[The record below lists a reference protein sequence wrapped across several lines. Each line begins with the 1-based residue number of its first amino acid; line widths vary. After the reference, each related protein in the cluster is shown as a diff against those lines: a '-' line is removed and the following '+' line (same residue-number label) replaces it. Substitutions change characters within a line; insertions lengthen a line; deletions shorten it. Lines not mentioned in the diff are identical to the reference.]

1 MKHLFLSIL
10 MLPLA
15 ASESAARWFPFAFD
29 SPAAFGVHNDTLFAS
44 QTGGDVYRYA
54 PTTPDKWVISDN
66 GLAPGTGNKAVTC
79 FGSIGTTFLA
89 AANGSAGGTYTAV
102 FRSTDNGSSWSEIL
116 PRITA
121 NCFASNGNYIFA
133 AGTDVLRSSDAGVTW
148 SASDSGIRNY
158 HIYSLAILGSTLFAG
173 ASGGVF
179 RSTDSGKSWK
189 PTSMTTATDAFAV
202 VGTILVAG
210 SDFAGIYRST
220 DGGIDW
226 TKNDTGLFNPFVNSL
241 VTDGKNI
248 FAGTGSVGQGR
259 SGGGSGVFLSTDSGL
274 TWNTVNDG
282 IPQTGPDKYL
292 NISTLCIFDTLLL
305 AGVWDDAGVF
315 SYAYARPISEM
326 VPKSAVQQLAAQP
339 PLTISAYPNPLSNS
353 ATISYSLPEASEV
366 TIVISDAL
374 GRMFSIPVARYEDAG
389 AHQINFDA
397 SHLVPGMYWCRLTA
411 GDRVQI
417 TKFIIER

>member
-1 MKHLFLSIL
+1 MKHLFLSIFL
-10 MLPLA
+10 LSIA
-15 ASESAARWFPFAFD
+15 ASESAAQWKAFGLV

-44 QTGGDVYRYA
+44 QQGSRVYLYE
-54 PTTPDKWVISDN
+54 PTPNKWVISDN
-66 GLAPGTGNKAVTC
+66 GIAPSQGDKSVTA
-79 FGSIGTTFLA
+79 FGSSGSAIIAATNGTTIGA
-89 AANGSAGGTYTAV
+89 Y
-102 FRSTDNGSSWSEIL
+102 RSTDNGSSWSAVRVHFQL
-116 PRITA
+116 
-121 NCFASNGNYIFA
+121 NCFTTNGIYIY
-133 AGTDVLRSSDAGVTW
+133 AGGSDVWRSSDDGVNW
-148 SASDSGIRNY
+148 SASISGIANY
-158 HIYSLAILGSTLFAG
+158 HVYSLAFLGTTLFAG
-173 ASGGVF
+173 ANGGVF
-179 RSTDSGKSWK
+179 RSTDSGKNWK

-202 VGTILVAG
+202 VGSIIVAG
-210 SDFAGIYRST
+210 TDGAGMFRST
-220 DGGIDW
+220 DGGTDW
-226 TKNDTGLFNPFVNSL
+226 LEDTTGLFNHAVNSL
-241 VTDGKNI
+241 VTDGKNL
-248 FAGTGSVGQGR
+248 FAGTGLITNGY
-259 SGGGSGVFLSTDSGL
+259 SGLGSGVFLSTDSGL
-274 TWNTVNDG
+274 TWDTVNAG

-397 SHLVPGMYWCRLTA
+397 SKVAPGIYWCRLTA

-417 TKFIIER
+417 VKLVIER